1 MTSIENVREDGAAGL
16 FTAAACCL
24 LGAPTGLL
32 WSALAPHAHV
42 SITSNGA
49 TIVDGAAELFI
60 AGDAFF
66 LGVTV
71 VVGLLLGGLC
81 WLVARGSGPS
91 VVVGL
96 AVGGLLGAY
105 VAARVGMRPGQD
117 TLRAAEI
124 VGRHGRYAANVA
136 LQAKLAVLG
145 WPIAALAAFST
156 LVLSRPDRLD

>member
-1 MTSIENVREDGAAGL
+1 MTDLDTLREDGVAGL
-16 FTAAACCL
+16 LTAAVCCL
-24 LGAPTGLL
+24 LGAPAGLL

-42 SITSNGA
+42 TITSNGA
-49 TIVDGAAELFI
+49 SIVEGASELFI
-60 AGDAFF
+60 AADAFY

-81 WLVARGSGPS
+81 WLVARGSGPF
-91 VVVGL
+91 VVLGL
-96 AVGGLLGAY
+96 TVGGLLGAY

-156 LVLSRPDRLD
+156 LVLSRPDSVD